1 MNVWYRS
8 NTLIWAR
15 HRLQPQKKLPMSTH
29 SALEN
34 QMTSTHTLRA
44 ISIYSVPM
52 VKVISK
58 LVPRDSTST
67 PLATVTGPTMLS
79 VSQILISKVDS
90 LPQLSWFSLHTCQF
104 YYHTIKK
111 VKTKLLLESIWVT
124 QSEYHSYYQGCFSM
138 HRQFT
143 NASKDFES
151 TLSNQLVW
159 ITLLVSQAW
168 MFTIRNSNDFFSTEI
183 IVTEIPLLCPR
194 TSSMLHA
201 KKSSL
206 HTFGALGSIR
216 CSRRFQNTGLV
227 VYRLRDLQ
235 SNFD

>member
-15 HRLQPQKKLPMSTH
+15 HRLQLQKKLPMSTH

-58 LVPRDSTST
+58 LVPRDSTLT

-79 VSQILISKVDS
+79 VSQTLISKVDS

-124 QSEYHSYYQGCFSM
+124 QSEYHSYYQGCFFHAPSIYKRLERFRE
-138 HRQFT
+138 HIV
-143 NASKDFES
+143 ES
-151 TLSNQLVW
+151 VGVDYFARFSGLSVYHTQL
-159 ITLLVSQAW
+159 
-168 MFTIRNSNDFFSTEI
+168 
-183 IVTEIPLLCPR
+183 
-194 TSSMLHA
+194 
-201 KKSSL
+201 
-206 HTFGALGSIR
+206 
-216 CSRRFQNTGLV
+216 
-227 VYRLRDLQ
+227 
-235 SNFD
+235 